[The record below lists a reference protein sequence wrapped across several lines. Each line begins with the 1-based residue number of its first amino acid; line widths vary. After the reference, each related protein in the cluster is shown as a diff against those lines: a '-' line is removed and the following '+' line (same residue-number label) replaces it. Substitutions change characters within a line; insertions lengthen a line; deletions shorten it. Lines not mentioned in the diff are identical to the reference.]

1 MKLFHRPPLPSPVSS
16 YYGLFLWF
24 PELFQRMALYGGTP
38 CNLGTANSTEVHPGR
53 CQPVSSQVYFEGFLT
68 AVSNLPGNIFT
79 LLVIDRVG
87 RKPLL
92 GQCPSVL
99 AAECDLC

>member
-1 MKLFHRPPLPSPVSS
+1 MFFIIHFLSCS

-24 PELFQRMALYGGTP
+24 PELFQRIALYGGTP
-38 CNLGTANSTEVHPGR
+38 CNLGEGNATVIVDKCTPVDNS
-53 CQPVSSQVYFEGFLT
+53 VYVNGFLT

-92 GQCPSVL
+92 GDNSY
-99 AAECDLC
+99 AFD